1 MTIEFDHLIKILT
14 IAVSIG
20 GAVYA
25 WIASHDKATAVQIRE
40 LELRFGVLEGRA
52 VKTELETTAQV
63 QRIDAQLKNVPDK
76 EAIHKLELGM
86 QEVRG
91 AVDQMKDQW
100 KDQLTQMQRSFQRL
114 EDFLLDAR
122 TQPTQS
128 APAQQPRRARK

>member
-1 MTIEFDHLIKILT
+1 MTIEFDALLKVLSL
-14 IAVSIG
+14 AVSVG
-20 GAVYA
+20 GALYA
-25 WIASHDKATAVQIRE
+25 WMASRDKATAVQIRE
-40 LELRFGVLEGRA
+40 LELRFGLLESRA
-52 VKTELETTAQV
+52 VKSELETQAQV

-122 TQPTQS
+122 TQPAQS
-128 APAQQPRRARK
+128 APAQTRRRASK